1 MKANEL
7 EKYLPEDLNAPSVA
21 ELWKQL
27 SFLNALPVTGSA
39 KSWARLIEGGFEFFP
54 RKDGLAYFR
63 KRK

>member
-27 SFLNALPVTGSA
+27 SFLNALPVTGLG
-39 KSWARLIEGGFEFFP
+39 KSRSRNIEV
-54 RKDGLAYFR
+54 D
-63 KRK
+63 

>member
-27 SFLNALPVTGSA
+27 SFLNALPVTGLA
-39 KSWARLIEGGFEFFP
+39 KSRSRNSEV
-54 RKDGLAYFR
+54 D
-63 KRK
+63 